1 MDLRELRNC
10 FGQFATGVTVITWN
24 DDNGEK
30 SGITVNSF
38 TSVSL
43 DPALVLVSIDKTAK
57 ACIELRDRPFIIN
70 ILSDHQEEYAW
81 QFAGRPDDNLIVEW
95 EEDSIIGPRLKNTLA
110 TIECTPWKEYDGGDH
125 VLFIGEVVDFSY
137 KEEEALLFFRGKCLK
152 MQSTETVVN
161 TRKVGE

>member
-30 SGITVNSF
+30 NGITVNSF

-43 DPALVLVSIDKTAK
+43 DPALVLVSIDKKAK
-57 ACIELRDRPFIIN
+57 ACIELKDRPFIIN
-70 ILSDHQEEYAW
+70 ILSDFQEKYAW
-81 QFAGRPDDNLIVEW
+81 QFAGKPDEDLIVEW
-95 EEDSIIGPRLKNTLA
+95 EEDSKVGPRLKNTLA
-110 TIECTPWKEYDGGDH
+110 TIECMPWKEYDGGDH

-137 KEEEALLFFRGKCLK
+137 REEEALLFFKGKCLK
-152 MQSTETVVN
+152 LQSAETTVKN
-161 TRKVGE
+161 